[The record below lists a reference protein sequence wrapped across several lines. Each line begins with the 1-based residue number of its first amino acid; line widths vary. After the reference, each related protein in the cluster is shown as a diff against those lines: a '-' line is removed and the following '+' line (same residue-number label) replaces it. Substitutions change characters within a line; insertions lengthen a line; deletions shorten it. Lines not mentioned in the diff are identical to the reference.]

1 MVDII
6 HLNDDPHTRTQRLLS
21 WHVTGVL
28 DAKEAAEVE
37 AHLCAC
43 AECREDFE
51 IEKMLAR
58 RIRTLPCDD
67 EPGDWATLEAAID
80 GAPRKAAAWRQPMGM
95 PLARAASL
103 ALLIPILAFSLARP
117 QSPYRTLGSAA
128 VAVPGNLIVS
138 FRPEASEA
146 ALRMTLIQN
155 QARIVDGPT
164 PADAYV
170 LHVAAERRAAVLAR
184 LKDDRNVSL
193 AEPIGGDDP

>member
-28 DAKEAAEVE
+28 EAKEAAEVE
-37 AHLCAC
+37 AHLRAC

-51 IEKMLAR
+51 LEKTLAR

-67 EPGDWATLEAAID
+67 GPGDWKALQAAMD
-80 GAPRKAAAWRQPMGM
+80 DAPHPVVARRRPMGM
-95 PLARAASL
+95 PLARAACL
-103 ALLIPILAFSLARP
+103 ALLIPILAFALSRP
-117 QSPYRTLGSAA
+117 QAPYRTLGSPSVAA
-128 VAVPGNLIVS
+128 PGNLIVS

-146 ALRMTLIQN
+146 ALRTTLVQN

-170 LHVAAERRAAVLAR
+170 LHVAADRRAAVLAR
-184 LKDDRNVSL
+184 LKGDRNVSL